1 MNFSRKAFDIPLY
14 RLGLCLTLSLLNGPQ
29 VLANDDLSPLK
40 LEPQAESSKRILL
53 AQSDNQD
60 KAPPVIPNEI
70 KTPQSVKSANLSG
83 AVKDL
88 SGENIANAFVVIH
101 QLGVEHPKRFETE
114 SDANGLYQFNN
125 LPPGKWQI
133 TVSAKEMM
141 SHTTNVDL
149 VAGQTSNADM
159 KLEDLEPTDIIR
171 ITGKRTLIHPEQ
183 IGSTTNIDKTI
194 ITQYKSG
201 NDLRKLIES
210 TPGMMTDTLGN
221 IVTRGEHNAVNYEL
235 DGVVLPEAAGVLQQ
249 TQFLTPRSLK
259 SMQVDIGGYQASDG
273 GGPLGAVVRMK
284 SLPVSPKPFISVGGQ
299 LGSPIAGNVYY
310 SGSSALSQDPDSPLY
325 KLRVESSGQ
334 FSGTSLGLAPP
345 TMGIAHNGRVNINTL
360 TKVEWVPTE
369 NDTVKL
375 TVGINQSFINVPTSK
390 SSYKAGVRMNQ
401 SDMQNFSILSWNHRY
416 KKFFDESNLHLINSF
431 YYENFRSRNVFDPTP
446 VLNGE
451 QPLLAIAP
459 NAYRFNYVFGAQ
471 GDISKTLLNT
481 HHLKAGF
488 LSEVRP
494 VRTNFSSSYY
504 NVDPTNGFA
513 YGAAMSPFTG
523 TPIVNVTEEEGTETT
538 VDADGNEVEVPT
550 TTTNTT
556 INPYFSKQMGMY
568 KGFRWLQSAY
578 IQDSWRPTT
587 GWLKRL
593 TADAGVRFDLYHGVF
608 GSTGQL
614 AQALATI
621 PDAPAFS
628 LRPFG
633 TQRIT
638 NAQASGRFGLAYV
651 LTPTT
656 VMRGSFSQIFQPPP
670 VDLFVTPPNIE
681 EIQNGIFAGTPRPLQ
696 ATRGYLVDTSI
707 EQQIGPRFAMRANLF
722 YKNLK
727 NSGDSGVVGN
737 APLYNRLQLSGQE
750 VSGVET
756 RMDLKPRR
764 DGTGF
769 YGFFSG
775 TVALANINRGRTIT
789 GGIYDYEAL
798 PKHPDHDKRFQMT
811 SAVGYRH
818 KNGWWVLPEVSV
830 ATGFQDLR
838 DVALVGPH
846 PRLSPTL
853 AILGLNAGYTIP
865 QQIRDKFKY
874 LPNSC
879 DMRVENLLNNRFP
892 VNLGSP
898 FSGTR
903 YLNPFRVLFGCYWEI
918 GKAKLGS

>member
-1 MNFSRKAFDIPLY
+1 MHFKNCSKNAFYIPLY
-14 RLGLCLTLSLLNGPQ
+14 TVFSICLLSAPQ
-29 VLANDDLSPLK
+29 AHASDDLSPLK
-40 LEPQAESSKRILL
+40 LEPASSKRILL
-53 AQSDNQD
+53 AQSEDGG
-60 KAPPVIPNEI
+60 APQIPSQI
-70 KTPQSVKSANLSG
+70 ATPQSVKSANLTG
-83 AVKDL
+83 IVKDL
-88 SGENIANAFVVIH
+88 SGELLIQNAFVVIH

-114 SDANGLYQFNN
+114 TDANGLYKFNN

-133 TVSAKEMM
+133 TTSAKEMM

-149 VAGQTSNADM
+149 VAGQTSNIDM
-159 KLEDLEPTDIIR
+159 KLEDLEPTDVIR

-235 DGVVLPEAAGVLQQ
+235 DGVILPEAAGVLQQ
-249 TQFLTPRSLK
+249 SQFVTPRSLK

-284 SLPVSPKPFISVGGQ
+284 SLPVSPVPSINVGGQ
-299 LGSPIAGNVYY
+299 IGSPIAGNIYY

-325 KLRVESSGQ
+325 KLRIESSGQ

-345 TMGIAHNGRVNINTL
+345 TMGIAHNGRMNINTL
-360 TKVEWVPTE
+360 TKLEWVPTDY
-369 NDTVKL
+369 DTVKF

-390 SSYKAGVRMNQ
+390 SSYRAGVRMNQ
-401 SDMQNFSILSWNHRY
+401 SDMQNFAILSWNHRY
-416 KKFFDESNLHLINSF
+416 RKFFDQSNLHLINSF

-471 GDISKTLLNT
+471 GDISKTVINT

-523 TPIVNVTEEEGTETT
+523 TPIVTVTEPDPDDPDAQATTT
-538 VDADGNEVEVPT
+538 V
-550 TTTNTT
+550 
-556 INPYFSKQMGMY
+556 NPYFSKQMGMY

-578 IQDSWRPTT
+578 LQDSWRPTT
-587 GWLKRL
+587 GILKRL

-756 RMDLKPRR
+756 RMDLKPKR

-789 GGIYDYEAL
+789 GGVYDYEAL

-818 KNGWWVLPEVSV
+818 KLGWWVMPEVQV

-865 QQIRDKFKY
+865 TAIRDKYKF

-918 GKAKLGS
+918 GKSKLGS

>member
-1 MNFSRKAFDIPLY
+1 MNLHRKNLHIYSLALTICLF
-14 RLGLCLTLSLLNGPQ
+14 GLQVPQ
-29 VLANDDLSPLK
+29 AGAQEDLSTLK
-40 LEPQAESSKRILL
+40 LETTSQPKRTLL
-53 AQSDNQD
+53 AQSDSQTP
-60 KAPPVIPNEI
+60 ATLPSQLA
-70 KTPQSVKSANLSG
+70 TPQSVKSANLTG

-88 SGENIANAFVVIH
+88 TGETTISGAFVVITQFGGGH
-101 QLGVEHPKRFETE
+101 KRFETE
-114 SDANGLYQFNN
+114 TDTNGLYKFNN
-125 LPPGKWQI
+125 LEPGKWQI
-133 TVSAKEMM
+133 TVSAKDMM
-141 SHTTNVDL
+141 SHETNVDL
-149 VAGQTSNADM
+149 VAGQTATIDM

-235 DGVVLPEAAGVLQQ
+235 DGVILPEAAGVLQQ
-249 TQFLTPRSLK
+249 SQFLTPRSLR
-259 SMQVDIGGYQASDG
+259 SMQVDIGGYQAQDG

-284 SLPVSPKPFISVGGQ
+284 SLPVAPTPSINVGGQ
-299 LGSPIAGNVYY
+299 IGSPMAGNVYY
-310 SGSSALSQDPDSPLY
+310 NGSTALSQDPESPLY

-334 FSGTSLGLAPP
+334 FAGTTLGLAPP

-360 TKVEWVPTE
+360 TKLEWLPTE
-369 NDTVKL
+369 QDTLKL
-375 TVGINQSFINVPTSK
+375 TIGINQSFINVPTSK

-416 KKFFDESNLHLINSF
+416 KKHFDESNLHLINAF

-446 VLNGE
+446 ILNGE

-459 NAYRFNYVFGAQ
+459 NGYRFNYVLGLQ
-471 GDISKTLLNT
+471 GDISKTVKNT
-481 HHLKAGF
+481 HHLKAGI

-494 VRTNFSSSYY
+494 VRTNFYASYY

-513 YGAAMSPFTG
+513 YGAPMSPFTG
-523 TPIVNVTEEEGTETT
+523 TPIVNVTEEEGTEQVTAADGTVTEVPVTNTVTT
-538 VDADGNEVEVPT
+538 VSP
-550 TTTNTT
+550 
-556 INPYFSKQMGMY
+556 FMSKQMGMY

-578 IQDSWRPTT
+578 IQDSWRPTE
-587 GWLKRL
+587 GWLKRV
-593 TADAGVRFDLYHGVF
+593 TADAGCRFDLYHGVF
-608 GSTGQL
+608 GSTGQI
-614 AQALATI
+614 AQTLATI
-621 PDAPAFS
+621 PGVDGTFS

-633 TQRIT
+633 TQRVT

-656 VMRGSFSQIFQPPP
+656 VLRGSFSQIFQPPP
-670 VDLFVTPPNIE
+670 VDGFVLPPSIDDMVM
-681 EIQNGIFAGTPRPLQ
+681 GVFAGTMRPLQ
-696 ATRGYLVDTSI
+696 ATRGNLVDTSV
-707 EQQIGPRFAMRANLF
+707 EQQIGPRSALRVNLF
-722 YKNLK
+722 YKSLK

-737 APLYNRLQLSGQE
+737 APLYNRIQLSGQT
-750 VSGVET
+750 VTGCET
-756 RMDLKPRR
+756 RFDLKPKR

-775 TVALANINRGRTIT
+775 TVALANITRGRYIS
-789 GGIYDYEAL
+789 GGIYDFEAL

-811 SAVGYRH
+811 AALGYRN
-818 KNGWWVLPEVSV
+818 KNGFWVLPEVNV

-853 AILGLNAGYTIP
+853 AIIGLNAGYTIP
-865 QQIRDKFKY
+865 KSLRDKYAF

-879 DMRVENLLNNRFP
+879 DMRVENLLNNRLP

-918 GKAKLGS
+918 GKANLGS